1 MSFGNES
8 GRNNQKMRK
17 AGNFIVCKITNN
29 EGLFYLSFF
38 IPSLM
43 NK

>member
-17 AGNFIVCKITNN
+17 AEKFIGHKITNN
-29 EGLFYLSFF
+29 GGV
-38 IPSLM
+38 II
-43 NK
+43 K